1 HLADARVPAG
11 LNRDERNG
19 DIPTDRSIETPPERR
34 AEMLTRRRLLE
45 RALQGSS
52 LIAAGPVVPGFLA
65 ATARAAEPG
74 KDSVLVVLE
83 LTGGNDGLNTVV
95 PYADDLYQKA
105 RPTLRLTRE
114 KVIRVDDQIG
124 LNPGLRGLD
133 KLLQAGQL
141 AILQG
146 IGYPNP

>member
-1 HLADARVPAG
+1 MLSRRQFIARG
-11 LNRDERNG
+11 
-19 DIPTDRSIETPPERR
+19 
-34 AEMLTRRRLLE
+34 
-45 RALQGSS
+45 
-52 LIAAGPVVPGFLA
+52 LIASPLVALA
-65 ATARAAEPG
+65 TSAPAFVTRTALAAEPNAD
-74 KDSVLVVLE
+74 KDTVLVVLE

-146 IGYPNP
+146 LGYPNPDRSHFERM